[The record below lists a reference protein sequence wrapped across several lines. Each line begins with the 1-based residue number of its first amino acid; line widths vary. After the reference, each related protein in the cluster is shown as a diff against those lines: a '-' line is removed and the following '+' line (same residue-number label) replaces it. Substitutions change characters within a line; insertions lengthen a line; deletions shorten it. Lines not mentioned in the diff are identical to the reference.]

1 MRKAFTASRL
11 IRKSALT
18 AVRLFGANAP
28 RSWAESLNTHMSKQ
42 TFNSTRSVARTNGNY
57 KVNISFDENSRGT
70 VEIAQD
76 HDTTEWSN
84 KSIIQNTVVNLRQND
99 SK

>member
-1 MRKAFTASRL
+1 M
-11 IRKSALT
+11 
-18 AVRLFGANAP
+18 GANAP